1 MTYKNYFDYMD
12 EISSDE
18 LFDGLLGYGLIAEK
32 IPPIFTS
39 EAFSKWSKTQE
50 EKTFTDKQSKKKNVD
65 WEYYGKDYIRYDNMR
80 NINIPRPLAIP
91 NPIAYRN
98 QCKTL
103 SDSWGE
109 LKTYFKAKT
118 NNQSHKISRIH
129 IRKLKNKKHLFEM
142 NYKNF
147 LKDDLDI
154 KNGLSIG
161 SRYVVKADIS
171 NCFPSIYTHSIPWAV
186 VGKESAK
193 QHKKDTEWF
202 NQIDKFT
209 RNLKFG
215 ETHGVL
221 IGPHTSNI
229 ISEIVLIAIDY
240 ELANKG
246 YKYTRHIDD
255 YSCFVET
262 HEKTEQFL
270 LDLSSELK
278 KYELTL
284 NHKKTEIIELPVA
297 SVEHWVNKMNSFCF
311 SQKKDSGGNVY
322 MAHKELK
329 SYLDLAIELLGK
341 TSNTAIINYAIKVIA
356 KKKLREYS
364 QKYYLKRIHHLLLL
378 YPYLVTLIDEFVFE
392 KFDIELDEKKQIAN
406 NIFELGLDRQ
416 FYEASSYAL
425 FFAIKHNFKLE
436 IDGVLADKVI
446 DSDDCIF
453 MMLAYLYDKE
463 NKKEIDKYSVRAKEK
478 NENEFDRYW
487 LFVYQVLGADDL
499 KEPYKSMKK
508 KIISFVKDK
517 KELYKSMKQE
527 NISFVKDNFND

>member
-18 LFDGLLGYGLIAEK
+18 LFDGLLGYGLFAEK

-50 EKTFTDKQSKKKNVD
+50 EKTQSRKKNVD

-129 IRKLKNKKHLFEM
+129 IRKLKKKHLFEM

-147 LKDDLDI
+147 SKDDSDI
-154 KNGLSIG
+154 ENGLSIG
-161 SRYVVKADIS
+161 SKYVVKADIS

-193 QHKKDTEWF
+193 KDKKDDTKWF

-240 ELANKG
+240 ELDNKG

-262 HEKTEQFL
+262 HGKAEQFL

-284 NHKKTEIIELPVA
+284 NHKKTKIIELPVA
-297 SVEHWVNKMNSFCF
+297 TVEHWVNKMNSFCF

-341 TSNTAIINYAIKVIA
+341 TSNTAIIKYAIKVIA

-425 FFAIKHNFKLE
+425 FFAIKHNFKLK
-436 IDGVLADKVI
+436 IDGGLADKAI
-446 DSDDCIF
+446 TSDDCIF

-499 KEPYKSMKK
+499 KEPYKS
-508 KIISFVKDK
+508 I
-517 KELYKSMKQE
+517 KQE

>member
-1 MTYKNYFDYMD
+1 MD

-18 LFDGLLGYGLIAEK
+18 LFDGLLGYGLFSEK

-39 EAFSKWSKTQE
+39 EAFSKWSKAQE
-50 EKTFTDKQSKKKNVD
+50 EKTFTDKQSRKKNVD
-65 WEYYGKDYIRYDNMR
+65 WECYGKDYIRYDHMR

-147 LKDDLDI
+147 LKDDSDI

-229 ISEIVLIAIDY
+229 ISEIVLIAIDC
-240 ELANKG
+240 ELAKKG
-246 YKYTRHIDD
+246 CKYTRHIDD
-255 YSCFVET
+255 YFCFVKT
-262 HEKTEQFL
+262 HKKAEQFL
-270 LDLSSELK
+270 LNLSSELK

-322 MAHKELK
+322 MSHKELK

-425 FFAIKHNFKLE
+425 FFAIKHNFELE
-436 IDGVLADKVI
+436 IDGELADIAI

-453 MMLAYLYDKE
+453 MMLAYLYDKKN
-463 NKKEIDKYSVRAKEK
+463 NKKIEQYSKQAKNKNK
-478 NENEFDRYW
+478 NENENDNEFDRYW
-487 LFVYQVLGADDL
+487 LFVYEVLGADDL
-499 KEPYKSMKK
+499 EEPYKSMKK
-508 KIISFVKDK
+508 KK
-517 KELYKSMKQE
+517 
-527 NISFVKDNFND
+527 ISFVKDNFND